1 MMQTGAIMNAVE
13 DMQAHRL
20 HWCYMHVICMY
31 AHKTYMP
38 AEQQL
43 LIVEIKKDGTAH
55 SSREHTY
62 II

>member
-1 MMQTGAIMNAVE
+1 MNAVE

-20 HWCYMHVICMY
+20 HWCYVHVICMY
-31 AHKTYMP
+31 AHKTCMP

-43 LIVEIKKDGTAH
+43 LIVQIGKDGTAH

-62 II
+62 MI